1 MTQATREPVRL
12 GVIGAGNF
20 GRLHAVTAHALGEAR
35 LAAVVD
41 PRPECLAKIRELMP
55 EVPTWSRLDGALDES
70 QAEAWVVASTTATH
84 VSAARQVL
92 ERGRPVLVEKPLSE
106 SLAEAASLAPLVQGD
121 SSNLMMGHI
130 LLFNTELRQLMDEVR
145 QRGPIAYLNSV
156 RHRPTA
162 TIDLFPG
169 ESPLHLLMV
178 HDLYATLALVGRAEP
193 THFHAKLRR
202 NERGVCD
209 LAAAVLGWPDGT
221 LATYTASFLT
231 PAGMSSDGFDRL
243 EVFGRGWAARIE
255 PNPRPI
261 EVWDDRA
268 HWPMALEI
276 RADRTAPSGMLAEEL
291 RCFCR
296 VVRGVEAV
304 PVGATYADA
313 MQVQRWLEELEKSAA
328 NT

>member
-1 MTQATREPVRL
+1 MTQQTCEPVRL

-20 GRLHAVTAHALGEAR
+20 GRLHALTAHALGDAC
-35 LAAVVD
+35 LVAVVD
-41 PRPECLAKIRELMP
+41 PRPECRERIRELLP
-55 EVPTWSRLDGALDES
+55 EVPTWAGLDSALKES
-70 QAEAWVVASTTATH
+70 TVEAWIVASTTATH

-92 ERGRPVLVEKPLSE
+92 ERGRPVLIEKPLAE
-106 SLAEAASLAPLVQGD
+106 SVAEASSLAPLVPDD
-121 SSNLMMGHI
+121 SRNLMMGHI

-145 QRGPIAYLNSV
+145 RRGPVVYLDSV
-156 RHRPTA
+156 RHRPVA
-162 TIDLFPG
+162 TMDLFPG

-178 HDLYATLALVGRAEP
+178 HDLYATMALVGRAEP
-193 THFHAKLRR
+193 VRFRSTMRR
-202 NERGVCD
+202 NERGACD
-209 LAAAVLGWPDGT
+209 LAVAELTWPDGT
-221 LATYTASFLT
+221 LARYSASFLT

-243 EVFGRGWAARIE
+243 EVFGTGWAARIQ

-261 EVWDDRA
+261 EVWDERA

-296 VVRGVEAV
+296 VVRGVEPV

-313 MQVQRWLEELEKSAA
+313 MQIQGWLERLEKAAA
-328 NT
+328 NA

>member
-1 MTQATREPVRL
+1 MTQQAREPVRL

-20 GRLHAVTAHALGEAR
+20 GRLHALTAHALGDAS
-35 LAAVVD
+35 LVAVVD
-41 PRPECLAKIRELMP
+41 PRPECLEKIRELLP
-55 EVPTWSRLDGALDES
+55 NVPTWPRLDAALSDS
-70 QAEAWVVASTTATH
+70 QAEAWIVASTTATH
-84 VSAARQVL
+84 VVLARQVL
-92 ERGRPVLVEKPLSE
+92 ERGLPVLIEKPLAE
-106 SLAEAASLAPLVQGD
+106 SLDEASSLAPLVHGD

-130 LLFNTELRQLMDEVR
+130 LLFNTELRQLVDEVR
-145 QRGPIAYLNSV
+145 QRGPIMYLNSV
-156 RHRPTA
+156 RHRPIA
-162 TIDLFPG
+162 TMDLFPG

-193 THFHAKLRR
+193 VHFHARLRR

-209 LAAAVLGWPDGT
+209 LAAAELAWADGAV
-221 LATYTASFLT
+221 ATYTASFLT

-261 EVWDDRA
+261 EVWDERA

-276 RADRTAPSGMLAEEL
+276 RADPTAPSGMLAEEL

-296 VVRGVEAV
+296 VVRGVAAV
-304 PVGATYADA
+304 PLGATYADA
-313 MQVQRWLEELEKSAA
+313 VQVQRWLEQLERAA
-328 NT
+328 ADA